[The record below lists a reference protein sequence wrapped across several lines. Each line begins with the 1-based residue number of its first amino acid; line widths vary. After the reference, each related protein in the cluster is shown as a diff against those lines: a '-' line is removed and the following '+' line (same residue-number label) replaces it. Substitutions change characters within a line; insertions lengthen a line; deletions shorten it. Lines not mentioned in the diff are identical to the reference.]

1 MVPLRQLSYL
11 VAVADNGSI
20 SAAAKRLGISQ
31 PAISAA
37 IQKIEADF
45 ELNLFIRER
54 PHRLTLTPVGR
65 QFASRARR
73 LLESAQEFETEA
85 RKIRQNPRGTIEVG
99 CFLPTAPFIIPIIL
113 EGLRERDLDINV
125 QVHEADLDELNN
137 MLANGSIE
145 VALTYD
151 MYPSPAVDF
160 EPLITAPPYA
170 LLSKGDPLARQASVS
185 LAQLA
190 EREMVGFN
198 LPITQQFFL
207 SLFAQANLKPKIKH
221 QAKSFEMVR
230 SLVGAGEGFAVL
242 IMRPVNER
250 SCGGN
255 DLAYVPL
262 SDPVAPPH
270 YGLAFTM
277 RSVPTRL
284 VEKFADVCR
293 ELLMIE
299 NRAEQ
304 FFVQP
309 PEVDQMA

>member
-1 MVPLRQLSYL
+1 M
-11 VAVADNGSI
+11 
-20 SAAAKRLGISQ
+20 
-31 PAISAA
+31 
-37 IQKIEADF
+37 
-45 ELNLFIRER
+45 
-54 PHRLTLTPVGR
+54 
-65 QFASRARR
+65 
-73 LLESAQEFETEA
+73 
-85 RKIRQNPRGTIEVG
+85 G

-113 EGLRERDLDINV
+113 QGLRERELDINV
-125 QVHEADLDELNN
+125 QVHEADLDELNQ
-137 MLANGSIE
+137 MLASGSIE

-170 LLSKGDPLARQASVS
+170 LLSKSDPLARQKSVS
-185 LAQLA
+185 LAELA

-207 SLFAQANLKPKIKH
+207 SLFTQANLKPKIKH

-230 SLVGAGEGFAVL
+230 SLVGAGEGFALL

-262 SDPVAPPH
+262 SDPVAPPR

-277 RSVPTRL
+277 RSVPTRV
-284 VEKFADVCR
+284 VEKFANVCR

-299 NRAEQ
+299 NRAAQ
-304 FFVQP
+304 FYVHP
-309 PEVDQMA
+309 PGAERVA